1 MGSQANNRLSVNIVS
16 SITVFVLGLC
26 ITFFLTPYIVDR
38 LGAAAYGFVGLSNNI
53 IGYTS
58 LLTVALNSMAGR
70 FVTLKY
76 HKGEIEE
83 ANSYISSILMANV
96 ALASFFLLC
105 FITIA
110 LFLPHFIDIPPELE
124 SDVRALFMLL
134 GISSCIG
141 LLTGIVGVSTFIT
154 NRLDLSNIRYLIGTI
169 LRTGTLLVA
178 FGLFSPKLWYIGLAA
193 LILSLYIIVTNIILM
208 HRLTPDINIHYKK
221 LDFRKIKEVTT
232 AGAWNIITRLSG
244 MLSRGFDLLFANIF
258 VSATAMGLLS
268 ITQTIPFLLLSLFS
282 TVSSNFNPELTRLY
296 AVNDITSMRSELI
309 KSVKLCGF
317 LSCVPLVA
325 VFVFSDS
332 FYQLWLPD
340 QDSELLYFLT
350 MVAMI
355 EMVIATPLEPL
366 WSIFTIT
373 NNVKRSS
380 LNLLANSVL
389 SFSAILIV
397 VVFVKSDIIKL
408 FVLASS
414 RSIFSLFR
422 NTTFLPI
429 SGAKCLGLPRTSF
442 FGIIIKNVFNVVIVG
457 MAAYMIKHTIFT
469 QVTWLNLIGQL
480 TITLVVGLSIASFTI
495 LNRNERIFLFDKIRT
510 SIIK

>member
-1 MGSQANNRLSVNIVS
+1 MGSQVNNRLSVNIVS

-221 LDFRKIKEVTT
+221 LDFRKVKEVTT
-232 AGAWNIITRLSG
+232 AGAWNI
-244 MLSRGFDLLFANIF
+244 
-258 VSATAMGLLS
+258 MGLLS

-296 AVNDITSMRSELI
+296 AVNDIASMRSELI

-429 SGAKCLGLPRTSF
+429 SGAKCLGLPKTSF